1 MTIAIPGA
9 GGFLG
14 RACVAEARRRGLP
27 VLALYRNSLPADWAG
42 DVGITPLQLDLTAP
56 DAADRLRAALS
67 ADCAIIHAA
76 AHLGDDPASV
86 ARDTL
91 SATRTLREMF
101 EASQPER
108 TTA

>member
-1 MTIAIPGA
+1 MTIAITGA

-67 ADCAIIHAA
+67 DLMLHP
-76 AHLGDDPASV
+76 LKSVDPY
-86 ARDTL
+86 
-91 SATRTLREMF
+91 F
-101 EASQPER
+101 PED
-108 TTA
+108 